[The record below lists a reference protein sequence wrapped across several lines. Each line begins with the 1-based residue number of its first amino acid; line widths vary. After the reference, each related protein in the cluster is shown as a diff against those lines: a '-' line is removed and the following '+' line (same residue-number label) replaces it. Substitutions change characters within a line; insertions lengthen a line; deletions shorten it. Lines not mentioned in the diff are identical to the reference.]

1 MTAKSAIIKLLTLRC
16 RESSEL
22 LSAAQDGE
30 LSRMDRWALR
40 AHLFICGPCR
50 KYQRQIRNLRRI
62 IDDALHRL
70 ETSEDLHDRRLSDE
84 ARNRL
89 RSLIESRQG

>member
-22 LSAAQDGE
+22 LSAAEDGD

-50 KYQRQIRNLRRI
+50 KYRRQIRSLRRI
-62 IDDALHRL
+62 INDAMQRL
-70 ETSEDLHDRRLSDE
+70 ESGEDLHDRRLSDE
-84 ARNRL
+84 ARARL
-89 RSLIESRQG
+89 QSLIESYQG

>member
-22 LSAAQDGE
+22 LSAAEDGD
-30 LSRMDRWALR
+30 LSRMDRCALL

-50 KYQRQIRNLRRI
+50 KYRRQIRSLRRI
-62 IDDALHRL
+62 INDAMQRL
-70 ETSEDLHDRRLSDE
+70 ESGEDLHDRRLSDE
-84 ARNRL
+84 ARARL
-89 RSLIESRQG
+89 QSLIESYQG

>member
-30 LSRMDRWALR
+30 LSRMDRWALH

-50 KYQRQIRNLRRI
+50 KYRRQIRSLRRI
-62 IDDALHRL
+62 IKDAMQRL
-70 ETSEDLHDRRLSDE
+70 ETSEGLHDRRLTDD
-84 ARNRL
+84 ARSRL
-89 RSLIESRQG
+89 QSLIESHQG

>member
-22 LSAAQDGE
+22 LSAAEDGD

-62 IDDALHRL
+62 IDNAIQRL
-70 ETSEDLHDRRLSDE
+70 ESGEDVRDRRLSDE
-84 ARNRL
+84 ARSRL
-89 RSLIESRQG
+89 QSLIESHQA

>member
-22 LSAAQDGE
+22 LSAAEDGE

-40 AHLFICGPCR
+40 AHLFICGPRR

-62 IDDALHRL
+62 IDNAMQRL
-70 ETSEDLHDRRLSDE
+70 ESGEDVRDRRLSDE
-84 ARNRL
+84 ARSRL
-89 RSLIESRQG
+89 QSLIESH